1 MEPRLNDQRES
12 LFGRCEDAPERL
24 LALAE
29 PLQLFCITKKPSI
42 RKPNNSPES
51 FRGCGL
57 YVMKTFKVLSWTLS
71 TALILGGLARADVV
85 TDWNAAALDA
95 IRTGHTAPPI
105 ASRSL
110 AILHIS
116 IYDAVNGIA
125 RTNEPYLVQS
135 AVPASASRKAAAS
148 AAAHG
153 ALVNLFPAV
162 ASRFDALHTAI
173 LATIPNGPQ
182 KTAGIVW
189 GEFVANQIL
198 AARANDGSNGIVLPP
213 GGSGPGVWVPTP
225 PAFLPYLLPQWGFV
239 VPFGMNRSSQFRPP
253 GPPSLGSERYA
264 ADYNEVKALGAAIG
278 STRTEEQTLIAL
290 FWADGVG
297 TETPPGH
304 WNSIAQIIAAAQS
317 NTLEQNARLFALLN
331 IAMAD
336 AAICAWDAKYTF
348 HFWRPVTAIAF
359 AEPELNWMS
368 FIVTPPFPDYV
379 SGHSTFS
386 GAGATV
392 LALFY
397 DTDDL
402 PFTTGSDF
410 LPGVYRSFTTCLA
423 AAEEAAV
430 SRLYGGIHFRSANE
444 DGLQAGISIGEW
456 AATHYLQPK
465 GNHSRR

>member
-1 MEPRLNDQRES
+1 MPPSKRSHRKHTFIRQPLTLMKAS
-12 LFGRCEDAPERL
+12 KLFSCS
-24 LALAE
+24 AL
-29 PLQLFCITKKPSI
+29 
-42 RKPNNSPES
+42 
-51 FRGCGL
+51 
-57 YVMKTFKVLSWTLS
+57 
-71 TALILGGLARADVV
+71 TAFLIGTVAHADVV
-85 TDWNAAALDA
+85 TEWNNAALDA
-95 IRTGHTAPPI
+95 IRAGHTPPPI

-110 AILHIS
+110 AILHVS
-116 IYDAVNGIA
+116 IYDAVNGID
-125 RTNEPYLVQS
+125 RTHEPYLVQS
-135 AVPASASRKAAAS
+135 EVPASASREAAAS
-148 AAAHG
+148 AAAHE
-153 ALVNLFPAV
+153 ALVNLFPAA
-162 ASRFDALHTAI
+162 ASSFETLYAAI
-173 LATIPNGPQ
+173 LAAIPDGPQ

-198 AARANDGSNGIVLPP
+198 AARANDGFDAVVLPP
-213 GGSGPGVWVPTP
+213 SGSGPGVWVPTP

-239 VPFGMNRSSQFRPP
+239 VPFGMNSSSQFRPP

-304 WNSIAQIIAAAQS
+304 WNSIAQSIAAAQGS
-317 NTLEQNARLFALLN
+317 ALEENARLFALLN
-331 IAMAD
+331 IAMGD

-348 HFWRPVTAIAF
+348 HFWRPVTAINIT
-359 AEPELNWMS
+359 EPELNWAS

-386 GAGATV
+386 GAAATV
-392 LALFY
+392 LPLFY
-397 DTDDL
+397 GTEDL
-402 PFTTGSDF
+402 PFTIGSDF
-410 LPGVYRSFTTCLA
+410 LPGMYRSFPTCLD

-456 AATHYLQPK
+456 TNTHYLQLK
-465 GNHSRR
+465 SNHSRR